1 MPCILKQRTDG
12 SPGILTFTQNEALF
26 GICSKSRRV
35 RAFLEQARQEGRWLC
50 GVHVQGDLSWMRKW
64 PRADWHAFVMWPD
77 PSTRFVET
85 LPQDTLLPLNCV
97 NFLPE
102 PEPRADQPTLHDLCI
117 VTRASPIKR
126 PAETLAVLRRLLQLD
141 PRFTAAFIAPDHR
154 KLGSSKSAQKQGL
167 APEFYRARDHFSARE
182 LPNISFLA
190 SSTDAFGL
198 FPLGTSLLEELV
210 ARSRFVFLYSH
221 AEGTPRTIAEALLLG
236 TPCIVSRSLRS
247 GIGAHLN
254 EANTLFV
261 DDDPEVAATQIHAAL
276 HSYERFSVD
285 LDTARQAFAETFHL
299 DELQRR
305 LESLVTAAGHPVE
318 GDWYLRDL
326 HLRLACHGQK
336 YNCQLEGKDA
346 DRFFRWLDLV
356 ERCDPYDEDK
366 VAGPVFG

>member
-1 MPCILKQRTDG
+1 MPCILKQRTDA

-35 RAFLEQARQEGRWLC
+35 RTFLEQARRDGSWLC
-50 GVHVQGDLSWMRKW
+50 GVHVQGDLSWMKSW
-64 PRADWHAFVMWPD
+64 PRTDWHGFVMWPD
-77 PSTRFVET
+77 PSTRFVAT
-85 LPQDTLLPLNCV
+85 LPPDALLPLNCI

-102 PEPRADQPTLHDLCI
+102 LERRADRPALHDLCI

-126 PAETLAVLRRLLQLD
+126 PAETLEVVRALLRLD
-141 PRFTAAFIAPDHR
+141 PEFSAAFIAPDHR
-154 KLGSSKSAQKQGL
+154 SLGSSKSPQKQGL
-167 APEFYRARDHFSARE
+167 APEFYRARDLFAADE

-190 SSTDAFGL
+190 SPTDAFGL
-198 FPLGTSLLEELV
+198 FPLGKALLEELV

-221 AEGTPRTIAEALLLG
+221 SEGTPRTIAEALLLG

-247 GIGAHLN
+247 GVGDHLN

-261 DDDPEVAATQIHAAL
+261 DDEPEVAAAQIHEAL
-276 HSYERFSVD
+276 GSYERFSVD
-285 LDTARQAFAETFHL
+285 VDAARRAFAETFHI
-299 DELQRR
+299 DELRSR
-305 LESLVTAAGHPVE
+305 LDGLLERNGHAVE

-336 YNCQLEGKDA
+336 YNAQLMGKDA

-356 ERCDPYDEDK
+356 ERCDPYDEDQ